1 MMETTMSELNS
12 TAGVG
17 KLLRKGIGKMVLA
30 IAIPTSLIPAQALA
44 TPSSTYPSQTV
55 RIVLPFPA
63 GSSTDVLA
71 RVVGQKLQEAWS
83 QPVIVDN
90 KPGALGTIGA
100 SAVAKSRPDGHTL
113 LLTISGIVQAPALMT
128 KIPYDVVKDFVPVTL
143 LCSSAVPFAIP
154 ASLPPTSLKDFVAYA
169 KANSSTVNF
178 GSWGSGS
185 TGHMLGMLLNRQA
198 DLQMPHIPY
207 KGLSPLVTDL
217 LGGQIAAGFTDLP
230 SVLAQP
236 KLRVLA
242 VSGPRRIPELPGVPT
257 FTELGYKSFDRL
269 GWYGVFLPAGTP
281 KPVVQK
287 VHNALSDIFNLPD
300 VQSRLKEMALV
311 KVINTPEQFQKVVQ
325 DDADFYGRTYKQLG
339 LELN

>member
-1 MMETTMSELNS
+1 MNELNS
-12 TAGVG
+12 RAGVA
-17 KLLRKGIGKMVLA
+17 KLLRIGVRVLGIT
-30 IAIPTSLIPAQALA
+30 IAASLISTQALA
-44 TPSSTYPSQTV
+44 TQSSTYPSQTV

-71 RVVGQKLQEAWS
+71 RVVAQKLQDAWS

-90 KPGALGTIGA
+90 RPGALGTIGA

-113 LLTISGIVQAPALMT
+113 LLTISGIVQAPALMA
-128 KIPYDVVKDFVPVTL
+128 KIPYDVLKDFVPVTL
-143 LCSSAVPFAIP
+143 LCTSAVPFAIP
-154 ASLPPTSLKDFVAYA
+154 ANLPPTNLKDFVAYA
-169 KANSSTVNF
+169 KANPSTVNF
-178 GSWGSGS
+178 GSWGNGS

-198 DLQMPHIPY
+198 YLQMPHIPY
-207 KGLSPLVTDL
+207 KGLSPLITDL

-242 VSGPRRIPELPGVPT
+242 ISGPGRIPDLPGVPT
-257 FTELGYKSFDRL
+257 FTELGYKSFNRL

-281 KPVVQK
+281 NAVVQK
-287 VHNALSDIFNLPD
+287 VHGALGDIFNSPD

-311 KVINTPEQFQKVVQ
+311 KVISTPEQFQKVVQ
-325 DDADFYGRTYKQLG
+325 DDAAFYARTYKELG